1 MTTGDELR
9 RIMEDR
15 GVTIVELSE
24 ESGVA
29 RSTISRMLRSGE
41 GMLYSWRAVARAL
54 GVKVSELIGE

>member
-1 MTTGDELR
+1 MTQGDELR
-9 RIMEDR
+9 RIMQDR

-24 ESGVA
+24 ESGIA

-41 GMLYSWRAVARAL
+41 GMLYSWRAVARVL